1 MTPKLSHF
9 HIARINLETVTPLSI
24 AAGDTQGVFDV
35 TLVRDANGL
44 PALPGSSIA
53 GVLRHLFRDINAGNA
68 DQGTEAVRNLF
79 GDQVGDSG
87 DPSRLHVSWGA
98 ILDSTGQPVEGL
110 LLGKKGR
117 RRLADPL
124 LSTLLDST
132 RTTRDRVRIDHRGTA
147 AHRGKF
153 DRSVVPAGIR
163 FRAELMHWSEQAD
176 DPRWQQVLDLLA
188 HPAFRLGG
196 GTRAGLG
203 RLKVA
208 EIHSASFDLKK
219 DKERKAFATLPQGLG
234 ETQGLMQA
242 AVTGDAEHPR
252 YLTARLTLNPRAFWR
267 IGQDEGGDSRNRLDD
282 KKKPAVLLP
291 KLEARWDWEQNKAK
305 VAELLIPGTSL
316 KGLLAHRVAFHA
328 NRFAENGG
336 LWAEDWFKSHEDY
349 DKADHCKAVQELF
362 GYARNDRDADDDEAK
377 GQAGRLFIDDAYLE
391 FTEADLQLM
400 MHNAIDRF
408 TGGVREHM
416 LFSEELVWRREIQV
430 ELMIDTRDI
439 SNPTRKALRE
449 ALADLCEGRLAIG
462 GGAAKGHGFCD
473 GSIAWN
479 DKGTWIDAPDQTPTR
494 APANDSAEAA

>member
-9 HIARINLETVTPLSI
+9 HIARITLETITPLSI
-24 AAGDTQGVFDV
+24 AAGDAQGVFDV

-53 GVLRHLFRDINAGNA
+53 GVLRHLFQDIDGSDDAA
-68 DQGTEAVRNLF
+68 IRALF

-163 FRAELMHWSEQAD
+163 FRAELMLWSEQAD

-219 DKERKAFATLPQGLG
+219 DKERKAFATLGRGLG
-234 ETQGLMQA
+234 ETRGLTPA
-242 AVTGDAEHPR
+242 AVAGDVRHPR
-252 YLTARLTLNPRAFWR
+252 YLTARLSLKPRAFWR
-267 IGQDEGGDSRNRLDD
+267 IGQGEGGDSRNRLDD
-282 KKKPAVLLP
+282 KKKPADLLP

-305 VAELLIPGTSL
+305 AAELLIPGTSL

-328 NRFAENGG
+328 NRFADC
-336 LWAEDWFKSHEDY
+336 WAEDWLKIHEKFDKSD
-349 DKADHCKAVQELF
+349 DCDMVRELF
-362 GYARNDRDADDDEAK
+362 GFARDDRDADDDEAK